1 MKCLS
6 SPYLE
11 MEAGG
16 SNGFACV
23 TVYVKLK
30 QEQNEQF
37 RLDFHRSIG
46 GQVRA
51 FCECNKFPLIST
63 GRCKKKSDHA

>member
-1 MKCLS
+1 MS
-6 SPYLE
+6 NPYSE

-30 QEQNEQF
+30 RNENENF
-37 RLDFHRSIG
+37 RLDFHHSIG
-46 GQVRA
+46 GHVQA
-51 FCECNKFPLIST
+51 FCERNKFPLIST
-63 GRCKKKSDHA
+63 GRLKKEK